1 MGPLADMLRHL
12 TRIEIVL
19 AKGVGQTGV
28 GVSADMALADAR
40 QLLHVLAQ
48 LVRAQRTV
56 EAERHGFDVTQG
68 VIEGFRGLAGEGAA
82 RGIGDGA

>member
-1 MGPLADMLRHL
+1 MLRHL

-19 AKGVGQTGV
+19 AEGIGQPGV
-28 GVSADMALADAR
+28 GVGAHKGLADAR